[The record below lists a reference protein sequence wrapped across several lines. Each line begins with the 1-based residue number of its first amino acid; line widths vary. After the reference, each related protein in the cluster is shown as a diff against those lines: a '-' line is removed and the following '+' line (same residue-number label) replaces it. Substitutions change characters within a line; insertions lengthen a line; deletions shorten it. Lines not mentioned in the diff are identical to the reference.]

1 MAYSGTQTFNLSID
15 EIIEEALERCQLEA
29 RSGYDLK
36 TAKRS
41 LNLMFAEWAN
51 RGLNLWTVAY
61 ATQTLT
67 AGTNFYGVDQKVVD
81 ILDATITTTTG
92 ATANLEGD
100 SSTTDVSVARISR
113 EEFMNLTR
121 KEKSSTGDARPTQWA
136 LIPGTVTTGGS
147 SSSGRP
153 EYDMTL
159 FLYPSPNKA
168 YIFKY
173 FYIGRIQDAG
183 DYVNNA
189 DVPFYFL
196 PCLTAGLA
204 YYISL
209 KRAPMLSANLKAVY
223 DEEFKRAAEND
234 RERTSFRVEPGTSL
248 HTIGGN
254 MVKCEKCG
262 PECNCGDNCECQDCE
277 CKKEE

>member
-36 TAKRS
+36 TARRS

-51 RGLNLWTVAY
+51 RGLNLWTISY

-81 ILDATITTTTG
+81 ILDATITTTTD

-159 FLYPSPNKA
+159 FLYPSPDKA

-209 KRAPMLSANLKAVY
+209 KRAPMLSGNLKAIY
-223 DEEFKRAAEND
+223 EEEFKRAAEND
-234 RERTSFRVEPGTSL
+234 RERTSFRVEPAQAY
-248 HTIGGN
+248 I
-254 MVKCEKCG
+254 
-262 PECNCGDNCECQDCE
+262 P
-277 CKKEE
+277 

>member
-1 MAYSGTQTFNLSID
+1 MAYSGTQTFNLSIE

-81 ILDATITTTTG
+81 ILDATITTTTD
-92 ATANLEGD
+92 ATTNLEGD

-121 KEKSSTGDARPTQWA
+121 KEKSSTGDARPTQWS

-147 SSSGRP
+147 SSCGRP

-234 RERTSFRVEPGTSL
+234 RERVSFRVAPAQAYR
-248 HTIGGN
+248 
-254 MVKCEKCG
+254 
-262 PECNCGDNCECQDCE
+262 P
-277 CKKEE
+277 

>member
-51 RGLNLWTVAY
+51 RGLNLWTVTY

-168 YIFKY
+168 YISKY

-183 DYVNNA
+183 DYINNA

-209 KRAPMLSANLKAVY
+209 KRAPMLSVNLKAVY

-234 RERTSFRVEPGTSL
+234 RERTSFRVEPAQAY
-248 HTIGGN
+248 I
-254 MVKCEKCG
+254 
-262 PECNCGDNCECQDCE
+262 P
-277 CKKEE
+277 

>member
-1 MAYSGTQTFNLSID
+1 MAYSGTQTFNLQIE

-51 RGLNLWTVAY
+51 RGLNLWTISY

-81 ILDATITTTTG
+81 ILDATITTTTD

-209 KRAPMLSANLKAVY
+209 KRAPMLSGNLKAIY
-223 DEEFKRAAEND
+223 EEEFKRAAEND
-234 RERTSFRVEPGTSL
+234 RERTSFRVEPAQAY
-248 HTIGGN
+248 I
-254 MVKCEKCG
+254 
-262 PECNCGDNCECQDCE
+262 P
-277 CKKEE
+277 

>member
-36 TAKRS
+36 TARRS

-51 RGLNLWTVAY
+51 RGLNLWTISY

-81 ILDATITTTTG
+81 ILDATITTTTD

-159 FLYPSPNKA
+159 FLYPSPDKA

-209 KRAPMLSANLKAVY
+209 KRAPMLSGNLKAIY
-223 DEEFKRAAEND
+223 EEEFKRAAEND
-234 RERTSFRVEPGTSL
+234 SERTSFRVEPAQAY
-248 HTIGGN
+248 I
-254 MVKCEKCG
+254 
-262 PECNCGDNCECQDCE
+262 P
-277 CKKEE
+277 